1 MKRELIWITGVAAA
15 LALVAAG
22 VAAGDRGT
30 RQEHCVGVLCVGDD
44 GGISP
49 TKLPQHGGA
58 PVTARI
64 EGEVSTRDGSHPPA
78 LQDVEADIERTIRVD
93 AVGLPVCKLSQ
104 LRATSSAAA
113 KKACGEAIVGSGTA
127 EVEVA
132 FPEQKPFRS
141 TGPLLL
147 FNGGVH
153 GATTSVFLHAYVDV
167 PAPTAVIV
175 PATVT
180 RIHKGRFGLRL
191 EAHIPVVAGGAGS
204 ATAFEIEIG
213 RRYTYKGRK
222 KSFLTA
228 SCPTGSWATKG
239 SLAFGDGT
247 RIGFTHV
254 FPCTPAAS
262 SP

>member
-1 MKRELIWITGVAAA
+1 MKRKLIYITAVAAS
-15 LALVAAG
+15 LASVTAG
-22 VAAGDRGT
+22 VAAGDHGT
-30 RQEHCVGVLCVGDD
+30 FQEHCVDVLCVGDN

-49 TKLPQHGGA
+49 TKLPRHGGA

-64 EGEVSTRDGSHPPA
+64 EGEVKTRDGSHPAA
-78 LQDVEADIERTIRVD
+78 LQDLEADIDHTIKVD
-93 AVGLPVCKLSQ
+93 AVGLPTCKESQ
-104 LRATSSAAA
+104 LEASSSATA
-113 KKACGEAIVGSGTA
+113 KKVCGEAIVGSGTA

-153 GATTSVFLHAYVDV
+153 ATTTTVFLHAYVDV

-175 PATVT
+175 RATVT
-180 RIHKGRFGLRL
+180 RIRKGRYGLRL
-191 EAHIPVVAGGAGS
+191 KAHIPVVAGGAGS
-204 ATAFEIEIG
+204 ATAFDIKIG

-228 SCPTGSWATKG
+228 TCPTGSWATKG
-239 SLAFGDGT
+239 NLLFSDQT
-247 RIGFTHV
+247 RLGFTHV
-254 FPCTPAAS
+254 FTCTPEG
-262 SP
+262 

>member
-1 MKRELIWITGVAAA
+1 MKRKLIHITAVAAA
-15 LALVAAG
+15 QALIVAG

-30 RQEHCVGVLCVGDD
+30 RQEHCVGVVCVGDD

-49 TKLPQHGGA
+49 TKLPRRGSA

-64 EGEVSTRDGSHPPA
+64 EGEVTTRDGSHPPA
-78 LQDVEADIERTIRVD
+78 LQDLEADIDRTIAVD
-93 AVGLPVCKLSQ
+93 AVGLPTCKLSR
-104 LRATSSAAA
+104 LKATSSAAA
-113 KKACGEAIVGSGTA
+113 RKACGEAIVGSGTA

-175 PATVT
+175 LATVT

-191 EAHIPVVAGGAGS
+191 KAHIPVVAGGAGS
-204 ATAFEIEIG
+204 ATAFDIEIG
-213 RRYTYKGRK
+213 RRYAYKGRK
-222 KSFLTA
+222 KSFLRA

-239 SLAFGDGT
+239 SLEFGDRT
-247 RIGFTHV
+247 RLGFTHV
-254 FPCTPAAS
+254 FACTPAD
-262 SP
+262 

>member
-1 MKRELIWITGVAAA
+1 MRRKLTYITTVAAG

-30 RQEHCVGVLCVGDD
+30 RQEHCVGVLCVADN

-49 TKLPQHGGA
+49 TRLPKHGSA

-64 EGEVSTRDGSHPPA
+64 EGEISTRDGSHPPA
-78 LQDVEADIERTIRVD
+78 LQDLEADIDRTIAVD
-93 AVGLPVCKLSQ
+93 AVGLPTCKASE

-113 KKACGEAIVGSGTA
+113 RKACGDAIVGSGTA

-141 TGPLLL
+141 AGPLLL
-147 FNGGVH
+147 FNAGVH
-153 GATTSVFLHAYVDV
+153 GRTTSVLLHAYVDV

-175 PATVT
+175 RSKVT

-191 EAHIPVVAGGAGS
+191 QAHIPPIAGGAGS
-204 ATAFEIEIG
+204 ATAFDLRIG
-213 RRYTYKGRK
+213 RRYAYKGRR

-239 SLAFGDGT
+239 SLELSDHT
-247 RIGFTHV
+247 RLGFTHV
-254 FPCTPAAS
+254 FACTPAG
-262 SP
+262 